1 MKLHRIVIT
10 SLFSVKK
17 LFSHR
22 DAPPKSW
29 KKFTWIR
36 NVLVWSIR
44 SNKNR
49 YEIRTQLMR
58 VLFMLIFRFYYL
70 FRTTFVFVIYVSLVR
85 KCKKSFMLIALRT
98 CFCTDKT
105 IDSYRIF
112 YSLLW
117 GHYSNIIQDL
127 RSWLA
132 KLIK

>member
-98 CFCTDKT
+98 CFCTVK
-105 IDSYRIF
+105 
-112 YSLLW
+112 LL
-117 GHYSNIIQDL
+117 YLFIRYFEVIILTLFKIYDL
-127 RSWLA
+127 G
-132 KLIK
+132 